1 MRLIVMRARMTQIR
15 ENIRKAELSGWR
27 SLTMRLI
34 NNNVA
39 KKLYVHP
46 DYYNINICATNINV
60 GYICV
65 TVLHNSVL
73 TTKCRRR
80 SEYCRLWVMEFVVI
94 YIRVVDG
101 TNYHYHKQYVH
112 RDVKCPCLISMI
124 RRLYFFLSFSWSLY
138 FKRKCAV

>member
-1 MRLIVMRARMTQIR
+1 
-15 ENIRKAELSGWR
+15 
-27 SLTMRLI
+27 MRLI

-101 TNYHYHKQYVH
+101 TTTINNMY
-112 RDVKCPCLISMI
+112 MGM
-124 RRLYFFLSFSWSLY
+124 
-138 FKRKCAV
+138 